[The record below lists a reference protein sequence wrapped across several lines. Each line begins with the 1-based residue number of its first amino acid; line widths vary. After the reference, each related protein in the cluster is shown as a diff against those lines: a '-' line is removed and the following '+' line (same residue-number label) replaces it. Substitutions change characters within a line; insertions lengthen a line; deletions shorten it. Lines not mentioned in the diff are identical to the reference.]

1 VELDADQRNGIRPAG
16 SIGRRFSRVPVGTA
30 LARAWILAVVLLSGC
45 ASLHR
50 PPPPSLEQ
58 VVEMGRAGTPPEEI
72 VRRLEES
79 RAVYPLSG
87 SQIARLH
94 EQGVPDAVLDY
105 MQDAYVGHLR
115 RQERAWQGGGVSA
128 WNCYYCYYPPTIV
141 VPY

>member
-1 VELDADQRNGIRPAG
+1 MARHG
-16 SIGRRFSRVPVGTA
+16 VG
-30 LARAWILAVVLLSGC
+30 LIWILPVLLLAGC

-50 PPPPSLEQ
+50 PPPPSLDQ
-58 VVEMGRAGTPPEEI
+58 VVEMGRAGMPPDEI

-105 MQDAYVGHLR
+105 LQEAYVGHTR
-115 RQERAWQGGGVSA
+115 RQERARQGDGVSA
-128 WNCYYCYYPPTIV
+128 WNCYYCYYPPMIV

>member
-58 VVEMGRAGTPPEEI
+58 VVEMGRAGT
-72 VRRLEES
+72 
-79 RAVYPLSG
+79 
-87 SQIARLH
+87 QIARLH

-128 WNCYYCYYPPTIV
+128 WNCYYCYYPPMIV